1 MQLVAEYLC
10 ESICKLLG
18 AAKPNCETM
27 SLGRSSIW
35 YSMGFGMGGGKGG
48 LGGSRGLGTG
58 DCQRFQSN
66 RIRVCRCLSQGASMN
81 YP

>member
-1 MQLVAEYLC
+1 VSLYVNY
-10 ESICKLLG
+10 LG

-35 YSMGFGMGGGKGG
+35 YSMGFVYGRGNEGAKGSK
-48 LGGSRGLGTG
+48 GSG